1 MISVYN
7 TEKKELMGIYRN
19 LNIVSVF
26 VYGMKEPIY
35 LKRLER
41 ALANKYKITK
51 DTKFEHP
58 VAIRSSSLEQRMMLG
73 DLDGITMSPYPKIYS
88 TTFLGIKSNKFK

>member
-26 VYGMKEPIY
+26 VYGVKDPIY

-41 ALANKYKITK
+41 ALSNKYKIIK

-58 VAIRSSSLEQRMMLG
+58 VAIRSSSLEQKMTLG
-73 DLDGITMSPYPKIYS
+73 DLDGVTMEPYPKVHS